1 MSEIFLLRQVL
12 LSTIA
17 PPRIVLQHFG
27 RLENL
32 SDQAIAEASA
42 RFTFH
47 DGWTSRNADCPRSRT
62 LTFSGWTT
70 FRKWLSMCTVG
81 NSGHKCVAA
90 WPASG
95 PPRDCSNLATNSWLY
110 VPLLHAAAGGMPP
123 DLLQQWR
130 TDPRAVWWEDARRD
144 TRCVPTRS
152 PSAPSPKPSSL
163 PPTPPAN
170 RRLSMSSRRQPPCRM
185 APHAHRLGRAPRAQ
199 RHDGYITALCQ
210 EACLELFGGRA
221 FAADLDR
228 ASDALEPLRLRW
240 PSRQCVKMKT

>member
-1 MSEIFLLRQVL
+1 
-12 LSTIA
+12 
-17 PPRIVLQHFG
+17 
-27 RLENL
+27 
-32 SDQAIAEASA
+32 
-42 RFTFH
+42 
-47 DGWTSRNADCPRSRT
+47 
-62 LTFSGWTT
+62 
-70 FRKWLSMCTVG
+70 MCTVG

-130 TDPRAVWWEDARRD
+130 TDPRAVWWEDARR
-144 TRCVPTRS
+144 TLAASHPVPVSTLTEALLTATNAAS
-152 PSAPSPKPSSL
+152 EPPPEHVLQEAAAL
-163 PPTPPAN
+163 PDGTSMHIGWVV
-170 RRLSMSSRRQPPCRM
+170 RRV
-185 APHAHRLGRAPRAQ
+185 AQ